1 VYELASTLCEML
13 GPDGEEGLL
22 RNDLVERWEPRVDHL
37 EFDGVGNLIARADG
51 NGTRLMIAAH
61 ADEINFVVRCVSDD
75 GFIWIASGGRDMEQ
89 RPSLRG
95 QRFLP
100 WGHPALVLT
109 EAGPVVGLSATLTG
123 HALTPRQRA
132 GTQMDWNDILVD
144 VRALNRSEAEAQ
156 GVQVGDRVI
165 CNPPTSRCGS
175 LVCSKAMDDRVGLAI
190 MGRLLGV
197 IDRDRSAYDLTFVST
212 VQEEL
217 GLVGADSAA
226 AQSGCEMAI
235 ALDVGLAGDVPGV
248 DPRDVSAG
256 LGAGPGTVHKD
267 LVAYSRPPRT
277 LALIETAKTAGIPVQ
292 PAVYSLYGSDAG
304 AFTRLTVFGQRWSSY
319 PRGIHTA
326 LLRRFTWMTQNLPCN
341 S

>member
-1 VYELASTLCEML
+1 M
-13 GPDGEEGLL
+13 
-22 RNDLVERWEPRVDHL
+22 DHL

-75 GFIWIASGGRDMEQ
+75 GLVWIGSGGRDMEQ

-132 GTQMDWNDILVD
+132 RTQMDWNDILVD

-156 GVQVGDRVI
+156 GVQVGDRVS
-165 CNPPTSRCGS
+165 CNPPTSRIGS

-217 GLVGADSAA
+217 GLVGADWAA

-256 LGAGPGTVHKD
+256 LEAGPGIVHKD
-267 LVAYSRPPRT
+267 LVAYSRPP
-277 LALIETAKTAGIPVQ
+277 
-292 PAVYSLYGSDAG
+292 DAG
-304 AFTRLTVFGQRWSSY
+304 LDRDSKDGRHPRAASRLQPVWQ
-319 PRGIHTA
+319 
-326 LLRRFTWMTQNLPCN
+326 
-341 S
+341 